1 MSLLLSKQNVIRE
14 IKCTQKKSFKKEITL
29 GYNVPKKKKLIE
41 EKQKI
46 WNVLTKYL
54 NNEDK
59 KMIDFPSV
67 LIYGVS
73 SGQTNKPIG

>member
-1 MSLLLSKQNVIRE
+1 M
-14 IKCTQKKSFKKEITL
+14 C
-29 GYNVPKKKKLIE
+29 KKKKLIE

-54 NNEDK
+54 NNEDR
-59 KMIDFPSV
+59 KMIDFSSV